1 MDYKL
6 LDRASLQP
14 GWCGPAVL
22 ALALASSSAL
32 ASAGFAAEP
41 LPPDRTVQRVAPP
54 RSVPLPQG
62 GGAPPG
68 VRSPS
73 SGQTLRDV
81 VNAIEDAHGVRI
93 WLDSAVLGTTPS
105 DVDPTGLPA
114 EEALRQVFKG
124 YDLFLHY
131 QPNPETGALEVT
143 RAWAFPRGRGDRLQ
157 VLAGPAT
164 AAPGLQG
171 GDPAQGALEV
181 HGLTVRPGT
190 DPGEALLG
198 ALADPDEGVR
208 QQALIAAQ
216 ASGLPLPAEAIAGLV
231 LNDPSEVV
239 RMLAMDLLTMT
250 AENGQ
255 ETARALLQR
264 LAQDPSPA
272 IRDHAAGLLS
282 ALNAQA
288 AGAAPDTGTV
298 PDLDTVMRD
307 LEAGDEK
314 VRQQAL
320 VVAQSHGIPVAPE
333 RLEGILR
340 NDSSE
345 AVRVAAL
352 SAIAVNPEIDPE
364 RIRAWLEWA
373 ARDSSPLV
381 REQAAALLGALDPPM
396 DMPEEPAPD
405 DSTPQAPDEAPL
417 DDPAGDGSG
426 EAENPAQ

>member
-1 MDYKL
+1 V
-6 LDRASLQP
+6 R
-14 GWCGPAVL
+14 
-22 ALALASSSAL
+22 SSS
-32 ASAGFAAEP
+32 
-41 LPPDRTVQRVAPP
+41 
-54 RSVPLPQG
+54 
-62 GGAPPG
+62 PG
-68 VRSPS
+68 R
-73 SGQTLRDV
+73 TLRDV

-93 WLDSAVLGTTPS
+93 WLDSAVPGSSPS
-105 DVDPTGLPA
+105 DVDPTALPA
-114 EEALRQVFKG
+114 EEALRQAFKG

-143 RAWAFPRGRGDRLQ
+143 RAWAFPQGRGDQLQ
-157 VLAGPAT
+157 VLAGPTA

-171 GDPAQGALEV
+171 SDRAQEALEL

-190 DPGEALLG
+190 DPREALLG

-216 ASGLPLPAEAIAGLV
+216 AGGLPMPAEVIAGLA

-239 RMLAMDLLTMT
+239 RMLAMDLLTIT
-250 AENGQ
+250 AENDR

-264 LAQDPSPA
+264 VAQDPSPA

-307 LEAGDEK
+307 LEASDEK

-320 VVAQSHGIPVAPE
+320 VDAQSHGIPVAPE
-333 RLEGILR
+333 RLEAILR
-340 NDSSE
+340 NDASE
-345 AVRVAAL
+345 EVRVAAL
-352 SAIAVNPEIDPE
+352 SAIAVSPDIDPE

-373 ARDSSPLV
+373 ARDPSPLV
-381 REQAAALLGALDPPM
+381 REQATALLGDLNPPT
-396 DMPEEPAPD
+396 DMPEEPAPG
-405 DSTPQAPDEAPL
+405 DSTPQAPDDAPL